1 MSNGV
6 LGSVRWLW
14 PVLSATKTSIA
25 LKIPASPQMA
35 RPRRG
40 VAIHGQGPLSLF
52 LAVRRTPVFD
62 FRESVFPNP
71 RDGIRRKGGMKLNH
85 PQGLPERTILFRGT
99 GDEVEQDLRD
109 RVVWSGWQTK
119 PLI

>member
-1 MSNGV
+1 V
-6 LGSVRWLW
+6 
-14 PVLSATKTSIA
+14 AD
-25 LKIPASPQMA
+25 
-35 RPRRG
+35 RPRER
-40 VAIHGQGPLSLF
+40 VAIHGRGPLSLF

-85 PQGLPERTILFRGT
+85 PQGLPERTILLRGAAHEA
-99 GDEVEQDLRD
+99 GWDLRD
-109 RVVWSGWQTK
+109 RVVLGGWQTK